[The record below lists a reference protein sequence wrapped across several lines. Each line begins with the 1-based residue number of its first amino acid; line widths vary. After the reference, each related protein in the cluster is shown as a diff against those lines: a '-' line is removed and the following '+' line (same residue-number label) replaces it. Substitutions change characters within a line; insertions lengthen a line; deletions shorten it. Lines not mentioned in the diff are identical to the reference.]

1 MANREIN
8 PMTRIAKPRTGS
20 HSSKA
25 RLQELRF
32 DPIYELVKKF
42 RQLEGELEYHE
53 KWRNNEI
60 VVLTSTGKTRNYN
73 VEVHMNL
80 YDKLT
85 SISEKLLRYH
95 YGRVSEVD
103 TGNAIE
109 RAALVINLSTTGD
122 TYTIG
127 DTEDEFD
134 DNLVNAEY

>member
-1 MANREIN
+1 
-8 PMTRIAKPRTGS
+8 MTRIRKVQAGT

-25 RLQELRF
+25 RLTELRF
-32 DPIYELVKKF
+32 DPIYELVRKF
-42 RQLEGELEYHE
+42 RQLEDELEYHE

-85 SISEKLLRYH
+85 SISEKLLRYY
-95 YGRVSEVD
+95 YGRVPETD
-103 TGNAIE
+103 TGNAVE
-109 RAALVINLSTTGD
+109 RAALVINLSNSGD

-134 DNLVNAEY
+134 DSLVNVEH